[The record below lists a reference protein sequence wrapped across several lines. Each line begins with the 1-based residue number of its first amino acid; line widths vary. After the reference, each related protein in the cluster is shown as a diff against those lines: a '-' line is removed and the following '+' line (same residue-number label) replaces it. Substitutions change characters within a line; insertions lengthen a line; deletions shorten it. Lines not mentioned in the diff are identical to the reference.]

1 MISINIS
8 KKLSGANGEFNL
20 QIHTNF
26 STGEFVTIYG
36 PSGAGKTSVIRMLA
50 GLLQPDDG
58 SIEVDNSIW
67 FDKSKRINLTPQL
80 RNIGIVFQ
88 EYSLFPNMTVRGN
101 LEFAL
106 EKNQSKKIVDELLQL
121 IELEQLH
128 NKKPALLSGGQKQRV
143 ALARALIRK
152 PKLLLLDEPL
162 SALDTEMQTK
172 LQDYILKVHHEFNLT
187 TILVS
192 HDLNEVIK
200 MSKRVLVLED
210 GQIKKDGPPLDV
222 LPINSLKSLI
232 TR

>member
-1 MISINIS
+1 
-8 KKLSGANGEFNL
+8 
-20 QIHTNF
+20 
-26 STGEFVTIYG
+26 
-36 PSGAGKTSVIRMLA
+36 
-50 GLLQPDDG
+50 
-58 SIEVDNSIW
+58 
-67 FDKSKRINLTPQL
+67 
-80 RNIGIVFQ
+80 
-88 EYSLFPNMTVRGN
+88 MTVRGN

-106 EKNQSKKIVDELLQL
+106 EKNQSKNIVDELLQL
-121 IELEQLH
+121 TELEQLH
-128 NKKPALLSGGQKQRV
+128 NKKPNLLSGGQKQRV

-162 SALDTEMQTK
+162 SALDTEMQIK

-210 GQIKKDGPPLDV
+210 GQIKKDGSPLDV
-222 LPINSLKSLI
+222 LPINSLRSLI

>member
-1 MISINIS
+1 M
-8 KKLSGANGEFNL
+8 LSGLLEPDNG
-20 QIHTNF
+20 Q
-26 STGEFVTIYG
+26 
-36 PSGAGKTSVIRMLA
+36 
-50 GLLQPDDG
+50 
-58 SIEVDNSIW
+58 IEVDNNYW
-67 FDKSKRINLTPQL
+67 FNKSKKINIRPQL

-121 IELEQLH
+121 TELEQLH
-128 NKKPALLSGGQKQRV
+128 DKKPGLLSGGQRQRV

-172 LQDYILKVHHEFNLT
+172 LQDYILQMHHEFNLT

-200 MSKRVLVLED
+200 MSKRVLILEE

-222 LPINSLKSLI
+222 LPLANLKPFLK
-232 TR
+232 